1 MNEIL
6 RLRLALGEAQ
16 AQMPAQAL
24 IHPEQSNVPPIM
36 EPIPAQL
43 PEQQNEG
50 LAMNIDQFIVEPE
63 FLDLYAQENLFDH
76 PVGENPSNN
85 GIFLPGCNGADE
97 PEIYE
102 NRGLVP
108 EVEHNA
114 EKEPLEIQGVS
125 RMIQPLYHA
134 PIQDL

>member
-1 MNEIL
+1 MNKIL
-6 RLRLALGEAQ
+6 RFRLALGEAQ
-16 AQMPAQAL
+16 AQLPAQAL
-24 IHPEQSNVPPIM
+24 IHPEQSNIPPIM

-43 PEQQNEG
+43 PELQNEG